1 MDKQEKVIPKG
12 YWEDAGGN
20 LVPVSKIKDVDKLRH
35 KVVVDMCEAAKKLH
49 DALVEFKLAS
59 ISSVAEF
66 AQSSAAE
73 YGVQLRGA
81 AGKGNIT
88 LISFD
93 GRFKVQRQMAEMIAF
108 DERLQVA
115 KAKIDECIH
124 MWSKGANAN
133 LKVLVNQAFETD
145 KEGNV
150 SVGKILSLRR
160 FNISDPD
167 WDIAMQAISDSIR
180 VTSSKAY
187 VRFYER
193 NDLTGDYE
201 AISLDM
207 AKV

>member
-1 MDKQEKVIPKG
+1 MDMQDKAIPKG
-12 YWEDAGGN
+12 YWEDAAGN
-20 LVPVSKIKDVDKLRH
+20 LVPVSKIKDVDKERH
-35 KVVVDMCEAAKKLH
+35 AIVSRLCESAKKLSQ
-49 DALVEFKLAS
+49 AMVEFKLAAMTD
-59 ISSVAEF
+59 VAEF
-66 AQSSAAE
+66 AQHSADT

-93 GRFKVQRQMAEMIAF
+93 GRFKVQRQMAETIAF

-124 MWSKGANAN
+124 LWSRGANAN

-160 FNISDPD
+160 FDIKDAD
-167 WDIAMQAISDSIR
+167 WDTAMQAISDSIR

-193 NDLTGDYE
+193 NELTGEYE